1 MCVCMSTCIYHPSE
15 IIMSVSYNE
24 LQKTVAIFGESCTN
38 LKSITIDVLVYT
50 LIHHFITK

>member
-24 LQKTVAIFGESCTN
+24 LQRRLQCLRNSAQI
-38 LKSITIDVLVYT
+38 LKALQLMYWYIL
-50 LIHHFITK
+50 